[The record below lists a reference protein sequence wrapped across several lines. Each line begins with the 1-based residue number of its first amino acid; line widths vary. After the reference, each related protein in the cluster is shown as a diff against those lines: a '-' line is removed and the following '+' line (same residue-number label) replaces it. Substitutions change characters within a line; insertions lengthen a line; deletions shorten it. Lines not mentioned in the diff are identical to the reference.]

1 MLYGKTRVS
10 CEVNFY
16 GRSLEQV
23 DCALTSLF
31 IGDPTR
37 PLLARTL
44 CTQAVS
50 PDRNHSKE

>member
-10 CEVNFY
+10 CCVPPKLQAKGDEGDSY

-31 IGDPTR
+31 IGAPVFF
-37 PLLARTL
+37 P
-44 CTQAVS
+44 
-50 PDRNHSKE
+50 